1 MMPCEIVVKSVLP
14 AMRALIAKE
23 LVETHGLKQVE
34 VAEIMGITQA
44 AISQYI
50 RGERGAVLDLSSP
63 KMNKMV
69 SNIAVQLKNRD
80 SSGEAIIANFCAA
93 CQLIREKKL
102 MCDLHKQLD
111 PFIAEEDCKFCL
123 AKPEEK
129 NLE

>member
-1 MMPCEIVVKSVLP
+1 MIMPCEIVVKSVLP

-23 LVETHGLKQVE
+23 LIENHDLKQVE

-50 RGERGAVLDLSSP
+50 RGERGAVIDLSSL
-63 KMNKMV
+63 KINKMI

-80 SSGEAIIANFCAA
+80 SSVQAIITNFCAA

-102 MCDLHKQLD
+102 MCDLHKEID
-111 PFIAEEDCKFCL
+111 PFIAEEDCKFCM
-123 AKPEEK
+123 AKSEE
-129 NLE
+129 